1 MKEGLRVNVPK
12 KLYPEW
18 ISAISNLDSDS
29 ILISNLEKQNFYV
42 GHNFL
47 EDFKFILMMIGD
59 DKLDILVDHLLN
71 EIKKVQFKNLKK

>member
-18 ISAISNLDSDS
+18 KSAISNLDSDS

-47 EDFKFILMMIGD
+47 EDFKFILMIIGD